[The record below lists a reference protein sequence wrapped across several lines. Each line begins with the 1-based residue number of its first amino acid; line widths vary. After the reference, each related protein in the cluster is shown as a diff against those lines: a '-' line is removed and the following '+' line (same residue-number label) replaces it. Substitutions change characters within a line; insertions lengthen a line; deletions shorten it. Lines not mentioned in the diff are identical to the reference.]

1 MRLQI
6 WVGVLLFFGLPI
18 VLWAIGTAA
27 VKRQGIGARI
37 VAFIAGSDNRLSLSR
52 LQAFL
57 WTLVIFGSFAAAMAI
72 HTKISPITTQESKDR
87 IEKAKAEASRA
98 AEAVTAADA
107 RVNEYRKKVEE
118 AARAKA
124 EAVIKAGDAKSKA
137 EASPGNAELAT
148 ASNDAATRAKDA
160 ATGLTLAEKL
170 AAQSVTEAEEARK
183 AKATADTAAA
193 VSGNDWVKI
202 PPELLALAGIAIGS
216 GVFSSLISAVK
227 SEDKTAC
234 VTSVQVISCSDYKQN
249 SSGPWNAPAAAP
261 YCLVIKGTD
270 MAKEG
275 QVRFNSTS
283 ADIIDWKDDGT
294 LIVVGIPDKLQNNPT
309 LIVDTG
315 NGKLCYK
322 LAGTV
327 QNFTL
332 MAAVSYYEFSDLFRD
347 DKNPR
352 GMDLMKFQMF
362 GWTLVAIVIYAWLF
376 LSNLHDHIETL
387 PRVDQSIVILTGLSQ
402 GGYLSGKAVTNIN
415 RPPTP

>member
-1 MRLQI
+1 MGQQRWIGL
-6 WVGVLLFFGLPI
+6 LLFFGLPI
-18 VLWAIGTAA
+18 FLWAVGTVA
-27 VKRQGIGARI
+27 VKRRGVGARI

-57 WTLVIFGSFAAAMAI
+57 WTLVIFGSFAAAMTI

-87 IEKAKAEASRA
+87 VEKAKAEAGRA
-98 AEAVTAADA
+98 AEALTAADT
-107 RVNEYRKKVEE
+107 RVNEYRKKAEE

-124 EAVIKAGDAKSKA
+124 EADIKAGDAKSKA
-137 EASPGNAELAT
+137 EASPGNTELAT

-160 ATGLTLAEKL
+160 AAGLTLAEKL
-170 AAQSVTEAEEARK
+170 AAQSVTEAEAARK
-183 AKATADTAAA
+183 AKAAADTAAA

-202 PPELLALAGIAIGS
+202 PPELLALAGIAIGA

-234 VTSVQVISCSDYKQN
+234 VTSVQFINCSDYKQN
-249 SSGPWNAPAAAP
+249 KVGPWNGANASP
-261 YCLVIKGTD
+261 YCLVINGRD
-270 MAKEG
+270 MAKDG
-275 QVRFNSTS
+275 QVRLNSTP
-283 ADIIDWKDDGT
+283 AAIEDWKDDGT
-294 LIVVGIPDKLQNNPT
+294 RIIVNIPDKLPNDPT

-327 QNFTL
+327 TNVTL
-332 MAAVSYYEFSDLFRD
+332 GAAVSYYEFADLFRD

-352 GMDLMKFQMF
+352 VMDLMKFQMF

-402 GGYLSGKAVTNIN
+402 GGYLTGKAVTNIN
-415 RPPTP
+415 QPPTP